1 MADLPL
7 KQGLFEPAGPGN
19 DRPYLIGSRCTV
31 CSYTTFP
38 RKTVC
43 VKCRRDDTMETLRL
57 GPYGTLVNFAVMR
70 VGPPDFPP
78 PYTVGY
84 VRMKE
89 GPVVFTQIT
98 GCGAEDDA
106 LRSGQEM
113 ELVIETIKKDPQGNN
128 LVGWKFRPVTPAVF

>member
-1 MADLPL
+1 MTDLPL
-7 KQGLFEPAGPGN
+7 KKGLFHMAESSA
-19 DRPYLIGSRCTV
+19 DRSYLIGSKCNV
-31 CSYTTFP
+31 CDYTSFP

-43 VKCRRDDTMETLRL
+43 VKCRRDDTMETLKL
-57 GPYGTLVNFAVMR
+57 GAYGTLENFAVMR

-89 GPVVFTQIT
+89 GPIIFTQIT
-98 GCGAEDDA
+98 GCGTADDA
-106 LRSGQEM
+106 LEIGAEM

-128 LVGWKFRPVTPAVF
+128 LVGWKFRPINPDNS